1 MKILK
6 MIGAMLLV
14 IGIAYVS
21 TSIPYQRLFYIFQK
35 PATEEQLKTVDRDY
49 SSIGTKA
56 ESYVP
61 TAGSLSD
68 IKSQTYFTIETD
80 SLIPTGLYGL
90 LDSSREG
97 KYYVGT
103 RQNPSQITVPYFT
116 ESKTTVL
123 LNAMEYGRY
132 YIAKLSDGN
141 SIIVLIDDTL
151 FSINKGKTIRLPV
164 GVKMS
169 HPKSLETGLTFAS
182 YFKKNAE
189 KYQLEDTDWYVNMA
203 SKSFH
208 NAYRLPVMVMQWVG
222 GFLNSGG
229 SYFGCP

>member
-1 MKILK
+1 MT
-6 MIGAMLLV
+6 
-14 IGIAYVS
+14 GITVV
-21 TSIPYQRLFYIFQK
+21 LEQK
-35 PATEEQLKTVDRDY
+35 PN
-49 SSIGTKA
+49 
-56 ESYVP
+56 P
-61 TAGSLSD
+61 TCRQQAALSD

-164 GVKMS
+164 GVKAS
-169 HPKSLETGLTFAS
+169 HPKLLETGVIFAS
-182 YFKKNAE
+182 YFQKNAG
-189 KYQLEDTDWYVNMA
+189 KYRLEETDWYVDMKN
-203 SKSFH
+203 KSFH
-208 NAYRLPVMVMQWVG
+208 NGYRLPVMVLQWVG
-222 GFLNSGG
+222 GFLILVVLILATLKVRQI
-229 SYFGCP
+229 FMKKQL